1 MVAAK
6 IKMNANGAHTFLEV
20 SKSGETILLQL
31 NEYDKIVKVRF
42 GTSAHLLF
50 TFYGVLCNLIVCGSL
65 VCALLLFP
73 TSFEMSVIHSCTSL
87 FK

>member
-31 NEYDKIVKVRF
+31 NEYDKIVKARF

-65 VCALLLFP
+65 VCALRLCL
-73 TSFEMSVIHSCTSL
+73 TSFEISVIHSCTSL
-87 FK
+87 F